1 MVPDTQPA
9 VLADDGHPDAWA
21 AFRVDDGGEALRLL
35 KQLRDSAATVHLS
48 APLGAALSTQLWS
61 LDPEREQLNFCADEL
76 DPQFQR
82 LALCDEVVAVAYL
95 ESVKL
100 QFELHQ
106 MLLVRGP
113 DSCVLRTAWPHPLYR
128 FQRRAA
134 YRVRTPERH
143 APKALLRHPAIP
155 DMQLTLRII
164 DVSAGG
170 IALSLPEDVPALQPG
185 VRLNGVRIELDAD
198 TGFVA
203 TLQLQHVSLLQPGA
217 SARRLGCTMLELNGA
232 AHRALQRYIDRTQQ
246 RRRLLAAR

>member
-9 VLADDGHPDAWA
+9 ALADDGQPDAWA
-21 AFRVDDGGEALRLL
+21 AFRVDDGAEALRLL

-61 LDPEREQLNFCADEL
+61 LDPVREQLNFCADEL

-100 QFELHQ
+100 QFELQQ

-143 APKALLRHPAIP
+143 APKTLLRHPAIP
-155 DMQLTLRII
+155 DMQLTLRIV
-164 DVSAGG
+164 DVSTGG

-198 TGFVA
+198 TSFVA

-232 AHRALQRYIDRTQQ
+232 AQRALQRYIDRTQQ

>member
-1 MVPDTQPA
+1 
-9 VLADDGHPDAWA
+9 
-21 AFRVDDGGEALRLL
+21 
-35 KQLRDSAATVHLS
+35 
-48 APLGAALSTQLWS
+48 
-61 LDPEREQLNFCADEL
+61 
-76 DPQFQR
+76 
-82 LALCDEVVAVAYL
+82 
-95 ESVKL
+95 
-100 QFELHQ
+100 
-106 MLLVRGP
+106 
-113 DSCVLRTAWPHPLYR
+113 VLRTAWPHPLYR

-232 AHRALQRYIDRTQQ
+232 AQRALQRYIDRTQQ